1 MSEWNEESRN
11 NEETMLSDERPAA
24 APAEEPVAPVQD
36 EETPVTEE
44 VPAPPSVAPPPPPVP
59 QPPYYGAP
67 YPPPYQ
73 PQQPTYRPPYQQ
85 PSPVPVMPEKKK
97 TGSNVPIIVM
107 ATLCGVCLI
116 GTLVFAA
123 LIFTGTISLPA
134 TTPENNSAVDSERG
148 TLTNDNGPNE
158 DAPSIVIN
166 GVPEYDDGGL
176 STAEIVS
183 KNINSTVMLTMY
195 DTYSNAYNNFYDYY
209 FGYGYGG
216 SDELVEV
223 GSASGII
230 YSADGYILTNSHCVY
245 DEDARKE
252 FERIEVTMYNGDT
265 YDATIVGYDP
275 TTDLAVI
282 KVEAT
287 DLIPA
292 EFGDSSKV
300 NLGDRVVTLGNS
312 GGLAWSASQGIL
324 SGQARDV
331 YEDTGY
337 AIQCLQ
343 VDAVIN
349 PGSSG
354 GPLFNANGQVIGI
367 NSAKIVLE
375 GYEGLGFSIPINE
388 AKKVIDDLAKYGY
401 AKNRVSLG
409 ITGYTVESVG
419 YEGFM
424 IDSIGQKSSLKGT
437 KAREGDIIVEVNGK
451 RVMNYEEMRNQLTT
465 YNVGD
470 TITLTLLR
478 LDRDK
483 RQTEE
488 LEITVTLQEAK

>member
-1 MSEWNEESRN
+1 MSEWNEFSRN
-11 NEETMLSDERPAA
+11 NEETTVSDEQPSAAPVEEPAA
-24 APAEEPVAPVQD
+24 PAQEAQTPAAEEPVAP
-36 EETPVTEE
+36 TLPS
-44 VPAPPSVAPPPPPVP
+44 APQNPHYGAPYQP
-59 QPPYYGAP
+59 QPPY
-67 YPPPYQ
+67 
-73 PQQPTYRPPYQQ
+73 RSPYQQ
-85 PSPVPVMPEKKK
+85 PAPVPVMPEKKK
-97 TGSNVPIIVM
+97 SGNDVPIIVM

-123 LIFTGTISLPA
+123 LIFTGTITLPTA
-134 TTPENNSAVDSERG
+134 TSENNSAVDSERG
-148 TLTNDNGPNE
+148 TLTNDSETNE

-195 DTYSNAYNNFYDYY
+195 DTYSNAYDNFYDYY

-223 GSASGII
+223 GSASGIV

-245 DEDARKE
+245 DESTQKE

-265 YDATIVGYDP
+265 YDATIIGYDP

-282 KVEAT
+282 KVDAT
-287 DLIPA
+287 DLVPA

-409 ITGYTVESVG
+409 ITGYTVESIG

-424 IDSIGQKSSLKGT
+424 IDSIGQNSSLQGT
-437 KAREGDIIVEVNGK
+437 KAQEGDIIVEVNGE
-451 RVMNYEEMRNQLTT
+451 RVMNYEEMRNELTS

-478 LDRDK
+478 LDRNR

-488 LEITVTLQEAK
+488 FDITVTLQEAK

>member
-1 MSEWNEESRN
+1 MSEWYDETQRN
-11 NEETMLSDERPAA
+11 NEENTTPQELTETAPEETEVPA
-24 APAEEPVAPVQD
+24 AEEPAVEQPTTPVDQPPAQPPVTPPVQQ
-36 EETPVTEE
+36 T
-44 VPAPPSVAPPPPPVP
+44 
-59 QPPYYGAP
+59 PPYYGV
-67 YPPPYQ
+67 
-73 PQQPTYRPPYQQ
+73 PQQPYYRPPYVQQ
-85 PSPVPVMPEKKK
+85 PPVNVPEVPQKKK
-97 TGSNVPIIVM
+97 SNGNVPIIVM
-107 ATLCGVCLI
+107 AVLCGVCLI
-116 GTLVFAA
+116 GTLVFGA
-123 LIFTGTISLPA
+123 LVFTGTI
-134 TTPENNSAVDSERG
+134 TPNIKTESAGVNDSNRG
-148 TLTNDNGPNE
+148 TLTNDDDVNE
-158 DAPSIVIN
+158 NAPSITIS

-176 STAEIVS
+176 STAEIVA
-183 KNINSTVMLTMY
+183 KNADSTVMLTMY
-195 DTYSNAYNNFYDYY
+195 DEYSNAYNNFYEYY

-245 DEDARKE
+245 NEESQEEYAR
-252 FERIEVTMYNGDT
+252 IAVTLYNGEEYEAD
-265 YDATIVGYDP
+265 IVGYDP

-282 KVEAT
+282 KVDANGLT
-287 DLIPA
+287 PA
-292 EFGDSSKV
+292 QFGDSSKV
-300 NLGDRVVTLGNS
+300 NIGDRVVTLGNS

-337 AIQCLQ
+337 AIKCLQ

-367 NSAKIVLE
+367 NSAKIVLD

-388 AKKVIDDLAKYGY
+388 AKAVIDDLAKYGY
-401 AKNRVSLG
+401 VKNRVSLG
-409 ITGYTVESVG
+409 ITGYTVESIG

-437 KAREGDIIVEVNGK
+437 DAQVGDIIIRVDGE
-451 RVMNYEEMRNQLTT
+451 RVMNYEEMRDQLTSH
-465 YNVGD
+465 NVGD

-478 LDRDK
+478 HDRYTRDTK
-483 RQTEE
+483 EFD
-488 LEITVTLQEAK
+488 ITVTLQEATN